1 MGNPPS
7 TLSVSGSFPFSRCQ
21 ASKVCSLDK
30 LPVHGDPVCMLLPP
44 AVRSISK
51 NLHLPNSFY
60 ILCIWCFFSFSDVK
74 YEWDYGTLFRIWFA
88 SVSPMSSRFIYI
100 VPHCCTLQ
108 HIVANGRSFYC
119 IKAEQLHCAY
129 LYMWTNA
136 HVTHIFMWLYTKNIF
151 IYWYFFV
158 SLIGIRS
165 FALSLAKK

>member
-30 LPVHGDPVCMLLPP
+30 LPVHGDPVWMLLPP

-60 ILCIWCFFSFSDVK
+60 ILCIWYFFLFRMLNMSEIMEHF
-74 YEWDYGTLFRIWFA
+74 FRIWFT

-108 HIVANGRSFYC
+108 HIVANGRSSYC

-136 HVTHIFMWLYTKNIF
+136 HVTYIFMWLYTKTFLYID
-151 IYWYFFV
+151 ISLSVWLVFV
-158 SLIGIRS
+158 VL
-165 FALSLAKK
+165 L